1 VSQSSSLAEPS
12 VGASQTGMAVTRPS
26 RRRPVVAPYLML
38 LPAIVLFA
46 VFLAAPIVYTVY
58 LSFQK
63 ITVSGLGLGPGAQKQ
78 VWTGFQNY
86 SNVLSDQAFLQS
98 AVRVMIYGLILVP
111 SMLILALVFALMLDS
126 RRSRAKGFSRISIFL
141 PYAVPAVISSLIWG
155 FLYLP
160 AVSPF
165 YGLANLLGW
174 ANPPQLLGGNLVI
187 VAIANIALWG
197 GVGFNMV
204 IMYTALKAIPSEL
217 YEAARLDGASEVQ
230 IALRVKVPIIVPSL
244 IMTAIFGMIS
254 TLQVFAEPT
263 TLQPLSNAISSS
275 FTPLMTVY
283 RDAFT
288 RNDIYSASAASV
300 LIALVTFV
308 LSFAFLR
315 VIQRRAF
322 SAEE

>member
-1 VSQSSSLAEPS
+1 MSQSSTALAAAAAARQSSTTKSAP
-12 VGASQTGMAVTRPS
+12 
-26 RRRPVVAPYLML
+26 RRRRRSGTPYVML
-38 LPAIVLFA
+38 LPALVLFA

-63 ITVSGLGLGPGAQKQ
+63 LVVTGLGLGPGAQKQ
-78 VWTGFQNY
+78 VWAGLANY
-86 SNVLSDQAFLQS
+86 ANVLSDAAFLQS
-98 AVRVMIYGLILVP
+98 ALRVLIYGVILVP
-111 SMLILALVFALMLDS
+111 SMLILALLFALLLDS
-126 RRSRAKGFSRISIFL
+126 RRSRARGFSRISIFL

-165 YGLANLLGW
+165 YGLASVLGW
-174 ANPPQLLGGNLVI
+174 KNPPQLLGGNLVI
-187 VAIANIALWG
+187 LAVANIALWG

-217 YEAARLDGASEVQ
+217 YEAAKLDGASDVQ
-230 IALRVKVPIIVPSL
+230 IALRIKVPIITPSL

-263 TLQPLSNAISSS
+263 TLKPLSNAISST

-300 LIALVTFV
+300 LIALATFI

-322 SAEE
+322 SQEN